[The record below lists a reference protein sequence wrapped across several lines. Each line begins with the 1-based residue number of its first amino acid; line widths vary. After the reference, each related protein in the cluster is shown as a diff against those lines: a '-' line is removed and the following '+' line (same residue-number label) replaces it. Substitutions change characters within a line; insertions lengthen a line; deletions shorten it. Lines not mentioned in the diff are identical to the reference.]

1 VDRTLRWPDCRNV
14 RDLGGLPTT
23 DGGRI
28 RHRALIRADDLCQL
42 TPASVAVLRGYGIR
56 RIIDLRGS
64 LEAERDPGPFAG
76 DPMYRRLPFIDEVAD
91 RRRDPAEESTLLATY
106 RASVERNAGHI
117 AAGIT
122 ALASAPP
129 GGVLVH
135 CAAGKDRT
143 GVHVALALRV
153 AGVAVDDIAADYAL
167 SPDCTQEIIVET
179 LGVIEERH
187 GTVPDYLRHAGVAGE
202 DLTELRK
209 RLREG

>member
-1 VDRTLRWPDCRNV
+1 V

-28 RHRALIRADDLCQL
+28 RYRALIRADDLCQL
-42 TPASVAVLRGYGIR
+42 TPVSVAALREYGIR
-56 RIIDLRGS
+56 RVIDLRGS
-64 LEAERDPGPFAG
+64 LEAEQDPGPFAG
-76 DPMYRRLPFIDEVAD
+76 DDMYRRVPFIDEEAD
-91 RRRDPAEESTLLATY
+91 RHRDPEATLLATY

-153 AGVAVDDIAADYAL
+153 AGVGVDDIAADYAL
-167 SPDCTQEIIVET
+167 SPDCTPEIIVET
-179 LGVIEERH
+179 LGVIEGRH
-187 GTVPDYLRHAGVAGE
+187 GSVPAYLRSAGVTGE
-202 DLTELRK
+202 HLTELRK
-209 RLREG
+209 RLREDG